1 MFCMPEAT
9 TNSIWPSCQSSSRSA
24 VLRTQSLV
32 APAPCLAHLVQ
43 TAKLFAGC
51 IAAVAGIAVAG
62 ILFHEAAVWLKTA
75 VWNVAQIA
83 GTQPIRVIFAI
94 GEDIVRIAVFSD
106 NFYPEIGGIQD
117 SIEALAKALSQRG
130 YFVDFYVPKYGRGDY
145 ELIKAEPHEI
155 WLGNNIR
162 ICRLCSIPFPS
173 STRQSRMVLP
183 SPISWLR
190 LLHGQRPDIIH
201 SQTFFGVG
209 LNALVT
215 SRILRIPI
223 VGTNHMA
230 IKAFGSYV
238 PAGMDKI
245 VAYVLWYYN
254 HCDLVT
260 APSRSVFSEL
270 GSGKLRAPH
279 DVVSNPI
286 ATEIFRPVSLER
298 QRELKREFCLRGLAV
313 AYAGR
318 LGAEKNIDT
327 IFRALALVK
336 RQIPSIELAIA
347 GHGNFEKHL
356 RGLARQLSIEAYVKF
371 LGTLSKQSLARL
383 FQACDVFVTMSPSE
397 TQGMAL
403 LQAMACGTP
412 VVGANV
418 RALPEYINEECGF
431 VLDPFDANSLSDRIV
446 HLLADATLR
455 SRLGRNAT
463 SFAQQFSTEVIV
475 DKWESV
481 YRTAMLRKGN
491 SDEESYQAQFR
502 RTGA

>member
-1 MFCMPEAT
+1 M
-9 TNSIWPSCQSSSRSA
+9 
-24 VLRTQSLV
+24 
-32 APAPCLAHLVQ
+32 
-43 TAKLFAGC
+43 
-51 IAAVAGIAVAG
+51 
-62 ILFHEAAVWLKTA
+62 
-75 VWNVAQIA
+75 
-83 GTQPIRVIFAI
+83 
-94 GEDIVRIAVFSD
+94 RIAVFSD

-117 SIEALAKALSQRG
+117 SIEALAKALNQRG
-130 YFVDFYVPKYGRGDY
+130 HFVDFYVPKYGRGDY

-155 WLGNNIR
+155 FLGQNIR

-190 LLHGQRPDIIH
+190 LFQGPRPDIIH

-209 LNALVT
+209 LNALLT
-215 SRILRIPI
+215 SRLLRIPI
-223 VGTNHMA
+223 VGTNHTA
-230 IKAFGSYV
+230 VKAFGSYV
-238 PAGMDKI
+238 PFGMDKI

-254 HCDLVT
+254 QCDLVT

-270 GSGKLRAPH
+270 GSTKLRPPH

-286 ATEIFRPVSLER
+286 ATEIFRPVSPER
-298 QRELKREFCLRGLAV
+298 QHELKREFCLCGPTV

-347 GHGNFEKHL
+347 GHGSFEKNL
-356 RGLARQLSIEAYVKF
+356 RKLARQLSIEANVKF
-371 LGTLSKQSLARL
+371 LGTLPKQSLARL
-383 FQACDVFVTMSPSE
+383 FQACDVFVTMSTSE

-412 VVGANV
+412 VVGANI

-431 VLDPFDANSLSDRIV
+431 VIDPSDIDSLSNRIM

-455 SRLGRNAT
+455 STLGRNAA
-463 SFAQQFSTEVIV
+463 SFARQFSTEIVV
-475 DKWESV
+475 DKWESI
-481 YRTAMLRKGN
+481 YRTAILRKGN
-491 SDEESYQAQFR
+491 NDENSYQDQFR
-502 RTGA
+502 RTGV